1 MNERQRKLVIF
12 KLQRDLRTLK
22 GKRIA
27 LLRLAFK
34 PNTDDLREALSL
46 YIARSILN
54 SLGAQTVGY
63 DPVAGKA
70 GDELLPTLRVAFD
83 PYEALSGAHAAV
95 VVTEWEEVRLLDLK
109 KAASF
114 MKPPKLLVDGRN
126 IRDPK
131 TASAAGLLYRGS
143 GGARTF

>member
-12 KLQRDLRTLK
+12 KLQRDLRTLQ

-83 PYEALSGAHAAV
+83 PYEALSGAYAAV
-95 VVTEWEEVRLLDLK
+95 VVTEWEEVRLL
-109 KAASF
+109 
-114 MKPPKLLVDGRN
+114 
-126 IRDPK
+126 
-131 TASAAGLLYRGS
+131 T
-143 GGARTF
+143 